1 MRTARNWIIQVFLE
15 NHRLKSRRNL
25 ENGSLFPG
33 TRPTFFLGR
42 NWERL
47 PRAHACIYRV
57 CMWRHVYNCVC
68 KPWASL
74 GLVCQRSCVNVCVWV
89 CECRRIDHGN
99 CCDDHACVCVCVCER
114 ERVCVKERVC
124 DMMVNAQTTGDRLG
138 NTYMYY
144 AYHILYKWMRWDIAK
159 ELEDGVLL
167 TTTMGATQLQH
178 TATHCNSWVAPIIL
192 LTTTSLQDL
201 RTTSWWIHICKY
213 IHAYLHKYI

>member
-33 TRPTFFLGR
+33 TRPTFFLGS

-47 PRAHACIYRV
+47 PRVHACIYRV

-99 CCDDHACVCVCVCER
+99 CCDDHACVCVCVWER
-114 ERVCVKERVC
+114 ECVWRRECVIWWSMHKPLATV
-124 DMMVNAQTTGDRLG
+124 
-138 NTYMYY
+138 
-144 AYHILYKWMRWDIAK
+144 
-159 ELEDGVLL
+159 LE
-167 TTTMGATQLQH
+167 
-178 TATHCNSWVAPIIL
+178 
-192 LTTTSLQDL
+192 
-201 RTTSWWIHICKY
+201 IHICTTHTTY
-213 IHAYLHKYI
+213 CISGWDEISQRS